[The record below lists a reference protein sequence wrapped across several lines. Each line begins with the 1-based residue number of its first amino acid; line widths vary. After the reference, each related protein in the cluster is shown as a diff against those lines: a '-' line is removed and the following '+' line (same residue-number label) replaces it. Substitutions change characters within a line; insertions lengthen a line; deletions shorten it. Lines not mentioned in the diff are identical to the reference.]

1 MSSFTT
7 RYGNPADD
15 YKGAHI
21 RARCRHNATV
31 LAVGGRIDAR
41 NVDHVIERSVRVVRP
56 DAPFVLDLTGTTSF
70 SPAALRLLTAVD
82 DHCNAL
88 GVQWALVAG
97 EAVGRRIEHADF
109 PMLDTVAEAEHAFDD
124 ALLRRRRMLLPL
136 LRKSA

>member
-1 MSSFTT
+1 MSSFTS

-21 RARCRHNATV
+21 WARSRHNATV
-31 LAVGGRIDAR
+31 VAIGGRIDAR
-41 NVDHVIERSVRVVRP
+41 NIEHVIERAVRVARP
-56 DAPFVLDLTGTTSF
+56 DAPFVLDLTGATSF
-70 SPAALRLLTAVD
+70 SPAAVRLLTAVD
-82 DHCNAL
+82 DHCTAL

-97 EAVGRRIEHADF
+97 DAVARRIQHADF
-109 PMLDTVAEAEHAFDD
+109 PMLNTVAEAEHAFDD

>member
-1 MSSFTT
+1 MSSFTS

-21 RARCRHNATV
+21 WARCRHNATV
-31 LAVGGRIDAR
+31 VAVGGRIDAR

-70 SPAALRLLTAVD
+70 SPAAIRLLTAVD
-82 DHCNAL
+82 EHCTAL

-97 EAVGRRIEHADF
+97 DAVGRRIKHADF
-109 PMLDTVAEAEHAFDD
+109 PMLETVAEAEHAFDD
-124 ALLRRRRMLLPL
+124 ALLHRRRMLLPL
-136 LRKSA
+136 LRKTA